1 MEMKMRFS
9 IGTDDFKEIRTSQD
23 SSGRSCFYCDKSLL
37 IKEII
42 DDGAEVIV
50 LPRPRRFGK
59 TLNLS
64 MLKYF
69 FDIMEDN
76 TVLFQGLRI
85 AENKNIMKNWQG
97 KFPVVFISFQAF
109 RAQNIEE
116 FKRELKNCIT
126 ECYSFHRYLLTSREI
141 AQFDKAR
148 MESHF
153 SPDRVDVDFAD
164 SLYNLTKIL
173 KQYHGQ
179 EAIVLIDEYD
189 RPLQEAYLNGFA
201 QEVRMLFD
209 NMLGQVLK
217 GNTYLY
223 KSVIT
228 STTRIVDDSINNQ
241 YVCDITNNKY
251 AAYFGFTEDEVK
263 RVSDAAHLNE
273 LKAWYNGFT
282 FGDNLTIYNP
292 WSVLNALNRDYE
304 FAPYWVDALDND
316 IVSGNLT
323 SNKLADIEILLNGQ
337 SLEVDIDPCTVPARL
352 KGNNSAFWNFAF
364 MSGFLTLD
372 ADQKLRI
379 PNKEIQYYF
388 EKQLRLLS
396 SQAEHC
402 SRGDK

>member
-1 MEMKMRFS
+1 MRFS
-9 IGTDDFKEIRTSQD
+9 IGIDDFKKIRTEK
-23 SSGRSCFYCDKSLL
+23 SSGGQLCFYCDKSLL
-37 IKEII
+37 IKDII
-42 DDGAEVIV
+42 DDGASVIV

-76 TVLFQGLRI
+76 AVLFQGLKI
-85 AENKNIMKNWQG
+85 GENKNIMKNWQG
-97 KFPVVFISFQAF
+97 KYPVVFISFQAF

-116 FKRELKNCIT
+116 FKRELKNCIL
-126 ECYSFHRYLLTSREI
+126 ESYSCHRYLLTSRKT
-141 AQFDKAR
+141 AQYDKVR
-148 MESHF
+148 MASYF
-153 SPDRVDVDFAD
+153 SPNHVDMNFAN
-164 SLYNLTKIL
+164 SLYDLTKIL
-173 KQYHGQ
+173 KEYHGQ
-179 EAIVLIDEYD
+179 EVIVLIDEYD

-201 QEVRMLFD
+201 QEVRMLFG

-217 GNTYLY
+217 GNKYLY
-223 KSVIT
+223 KSIIT

-241 YVCDITNNKY
+241 YVCDITNNQY
-251 AAYFGFTEDEVK
+251 AEYFGFTEDEIK

-323 SNKLADIEILLNGQ
+323 SNKLADIKILLEGQ
-337 SLEVDIDPCTVPARL
+337 SLAVDIDPGTVPARL
-352 KGNNSAFWNFAF
+352 RENHSAFWNFAF
-364 MSGFLTLD
+364 MSGFLSLD
-372 ADQKLRI
+372 ADQKMRI

-388 EKQLRLLS
+388 EKRLRLLS

-402 SRGDK
+402 SRGEK